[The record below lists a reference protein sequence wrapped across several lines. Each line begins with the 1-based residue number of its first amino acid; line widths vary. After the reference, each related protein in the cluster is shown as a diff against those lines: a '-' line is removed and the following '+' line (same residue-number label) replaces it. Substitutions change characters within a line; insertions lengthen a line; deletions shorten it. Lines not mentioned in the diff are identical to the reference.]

1 MTGFAR
7 IAVNVPGVSDLFDY
21 RIPEDMEGEVKR
33 GCLAEVPF
41 GAQQVQGIVTELRET
56 PAVPDTKEISGFLE
70 KGPVLTDALL
80 ELAFTLS
87 EQFLQPLPA
96 FISAMLPPGLSQKAD
111 SLYRLNLPD
120 EFFPDDLTSLQKR
133 LVKELQERGALRGRQ
148 LDAAFR
154 HVNWRASARAL
165 TQRGL
170 IIRKPFLPKPTVR
183 RKTVRMVSLAIPL
196 DDLPRALDG
205 AGQQG
210 SQAYA
215 RRQKALRLLSGE
227 RKPVDVSWVYASSG
241 TNSSDLRYLEKKGFI
256 HFIDEEVWRD
266 PLEDYSVTEEAPPK
280 LTNGQE
286 GVWRAL
292 ADEMGK
298 DAKRPILLHGVTGSG
313 KTEIYMRAIE
323 KTLQDGK
330 QALVLV
336 PEISLTP
343 QSIRRFTARF
353 PGQVG
358 VVHSKLSPGERY
370 DTWRRALER
379 DFPIVI
385 GPRSA
390 LFTPFHEPGVIVLD
404 ECHDESYFQTEMAP
418 FYHAV
423 EAAVLYGRISG
434 AAVVLGSAT
443 PNIDLY
449 HRAKRAGWPVLDLPK
464 RIYAYRDYGKKRADE
479 KEKKDATLPLPSVSV
494 VDMREELKAGNR
506 SIFSRELAALL
517 SAALERKEQ
526 AILLLNRR
534 GSATYVFCRDCGY
547 SVKCPRCDTPLTA
560 HRSPPGLICHTCG
573 YRRQIPR
580 KCPECGSERIR
591 QYGTGTEK
599 VEDALKRQFPGA
611 RVLRWDADTTRG
623 KGAEDII
630 LTHFRQHNA
639 DILVGTQMLAK
650 GLDLPLVTLVGV
662 VLADPGLNFPDYR
675 TAERTFQLLTQ
686 VAGRAGRSPLGGS
699 VVIQSFNPDHYAIQY
714 ASNHDFRGFYEEE
727 IQYRR
732 QLRYPPFVEMVR
744 FEVRG
749 RSRTEA
755 EEHAERLYGRLSA
768 LAEESGNRTVMLAGP
783 TPPYFA
789 KRSGYYRWQVVMK
802 GNNLLKLLK
811 DENFPDVRVEVNP
824 PSLL

>member
-1 MTGFAR
+1 MAGYAR

-21 RIPEDMEGEVKR
+21 RIPADMEGEVER
-33 GCLAEVPF
+33 GCLVEVPF
-41 GAQQVQGIVTELRET
+41 GAQQVQGIVTELRDT
-56 PAVPDTKEISGFLE
+56 PSVPETKEISGLLE
-70 KGPVLTDALL
+70 EGPVLTDALL
-80 ELAFTLS
+80 ELAFTLA

-96 FISAMLPPGLSQKAD
+96 FISAMLPPGLSQKSD
-111 SLYRLNLPD
+111 SLYELNFPKDFSPD
-120 EFFPDDLTSLQKR
+120 ELNALQKR
-133 LVKELQERGALRGRQ
+133 VVKELQERGALRGRQ

-154 HVNWRASARAL
+154 HANWRASVRAL
-165 TQRGL
+165 ASKGL
-170 IIRKPFLPKPTVR
+170 VTRKPILPEPTVR
-183 RKTVRMVSLAIPL
+183 RKTVRKISLAVPL
-196 DDLPRALDG
+196 DDLPQALAN
-205 AGQQG
+205 AGREG
-210 SQAYA
+210 SQVFI
-215 RRQKALRLLSGE
+215 RRQKALKLLAGE
-227 RKPVDVSWVYASSG
+227 DEPADVSWVYASSG
-241 TNSSDLRYLEKKGFI
+241 TNSADLRYLEKKGFI
-256 HFIDEEVWRD
+256 HFIYEEVWRD
-266 PLEDYSVTEEAPPK
+266 PLEDVSVTEEAPPT
-280 LTNGQE
+280 LTEGQE
-286 GVWRAL
+286 DVRAAL
-292 ADEMGK
+292 AEEMDK
-298 DAKRPILLHGVTGSG
+298 EDKHPVLLHGVTGSG

-323 KTLQDGK
+323 KTLQEGK

-343 QSIRRFTARF
+343 QTIRRFTARF

-370 DTWRRALER
+370 DTWRRALAG

-404 ECHDESYFQTEMAP
+404 EYHDESYYQTEMAP

-423 EAAVLYGRISG
+423 EAAILYGKISG
-434 AAVVLGSAT
+434 AAVVLGTAT
-443 PNIDLY
+443 PNVDLY
-449 HRAKRAGWPVLDLPK
+449 YRAKRSGWPVLELPK
-464 RIYAYRDYGKKRADE
+464 RIYAYRDYGKKRAAE
-479 KEKKDATLPLPSVSV
+479 EESGSLPLPAVSV

-506 SIFSRELAALL
+506 SIFSRELAKLL
-517 SAALERKEQ
+517 SAALEREEQ

-560 HRSPPGLICHTCG
+560 HRSPAGLVCHTCG
-573 YRRQIPR
+573 YRRQIPG
-580 KCPECGSERIR
+580 KCPECGSGRIK

-599 VEDALKRQFPGA
+599 VEDALNDEFPGA

-630 LTHFRQHNA
+630 LAHFRQHNA

-699 VVIQSFNPDHYAIQY
+699 VVVQSFQPEHYAIRY
-714 ASNHDFRGFYEEE
+714 ASGHDFQGFYEEE
-727 IQYRR
+727 IQHRR
-732 QLRYPPFVEMVR
+732 ELRYPPFVEMVR
-744 FEVRG
+744 FEARG
-749 RSRTEA
+749 RSRSEA
-755 EEHAERLYGRLSA
+755 EEQAERLYGRLVA
-768 LAEESGNRTVMLAGP
+768 LAEKSGNRTVTLAGP

-789 KRSGYYRWQVVMK
+789 KRSGYYRWQVVLK
-802 GNNLLKLLK
+802 GNDLLKLLK
-811 DENFPDVRVEVNP
+811 GEDFPDARVEVNP